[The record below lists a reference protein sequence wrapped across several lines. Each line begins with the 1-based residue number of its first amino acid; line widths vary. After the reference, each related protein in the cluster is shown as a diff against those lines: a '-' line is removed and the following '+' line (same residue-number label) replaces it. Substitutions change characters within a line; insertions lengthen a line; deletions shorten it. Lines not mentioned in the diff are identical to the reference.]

1 MADESTLNSLG
12 PQSEMP
18 ALPGGNIMGP
28 QAPAMPTPGGGLVDR
43 LGNALAQAV
52 GYATSNPQ
60 LQQQAIGRQD
70 LAAKMEALA
79 PVAKAHAAINERVA
93 AGDLQGANSLYQQIA
108 HLAPMYPEIGKTGEA
123 LAQQTFKQNF
133 LAGNRQ
139 KALGQFDSLAQSET
153 DPIRQ
158 KLYRDAHQ
166 ILSVSPLEES
176 PSAAITAAMQAGKM
190 DLDVQRLTQE
200 GYQFHTVNGR
210 LVMTQRPSATGP
222 GSATEV
228 MAVPPEP
235 QVFDKLPTKVKEALG
250 TLPDFRQSEYD
261 RLRMSPKPE
270 DQALA
275 DAWINRGSV
284 AAAVQ
289 GQPSEARVTAAAAG
303 IDPEKLAK
311 GLSTEEA
318 HRFRAQE
325 LAFDATKKATELAQ
339 AKKLNLEM
347 TPASMLPGMQHY
359 EMYVTKDGKF
369 NLLPATS
376 LYGAEAIAG
385 VRGGQIN
392 PLNKDQATAMQM
404 TQRLG
409 PQFDRT
415 EQLAGQLFAGVQPGA
430 NWGNAAK
437 LKVANAMGASA
448 VRQRDALNV
457 DIQAELAR
465 MATGSRVLATLV
477 NQYKDHV
484 LLNDTD
490 TYESG
495 LAKIETMRGLQQNFR
510 ESLANMPLT
519 AIDPYKSNT
528 TLKSMQ
534 RGYRPVFDQQSGAV
548 TGYIK

>member
-1 MADESTLNSLG
+1 MADESTLMSLA
-12 PQSEMP
+12 P
-18 ALPGGNIMGP
+18 AEEQPTGGSMSPG
-28 QAPAMPTPGGGLVDR
+28 PAMPTPGGGLVDR

-52 GYATSNPQ
+52 GYATQNPQ
-60 LQQQAIGRQD
+60 LQQQAIARQD
-70 LAAKMEALA
+70 LAAKMEMLA

-93 AGDLQGANSLYQQIA
+93 AGDLTGANQLYQGIA

-123 LAQQTFKQNF
+123 LAKQTFQQNF

-139 KALGQFDSLAQSET
+139 KALGQLDSLAQSET
-153 DPIRQ
+153 DPSRQ

-166 ILSVSPLEES
+166 ILSISPLEET
-176 PSAAITAAMQAGKM
+176 PSAAITASLSLQKQGT
-190 DLDVQRLTQE
+190 DIQRLANE
-200 GYQFHTVNGR
+200 GIQYHIINGR
-210 LVMTQRPSATGP
+210 LVMTDKRSPHEAETMTGVASAP
-222 GSATEV
+222 V
-228 MAVPPEP
+228 N
-235 QVFDKLPTKVKEALG
+235 FDKLPTKVQEALG
-250 TLPDFRQSEYD
+250 TLPGFMASEYD

-270 DQALA
+270 DQAQA
-275 DAWINRGSV
+275 DEWVNRGSV
-284 AAAVQ
+284 AASVQ
-289 GQPSEARVTAAAAG
+289 SQPSDARITAAAAG

-311 GLSTEEA
+311 GLTKEEGQ
-318 HRFRAQE
+318 RFRNQE
-325 LAFDATKKATELAQ
+325 VAVDAFKKSLELQNAN
-339 AKKLNLEM
+339 KIKLET
-347 TPASMLPGMQHY
+347 TPASMLPGAPAA
-359 EMYVTKDGKF
+359 YVSRDGKF
-369 NLLPATS
+369 SIISAQSIYGKDAFDAT
-376 LYGAEAIAG
+376 
-385 VRGGQIN
+385 RTGQIF
-392 PLNKDQATAMQM
+392 PVPKDQLQALEM

-448 VRQRDALNV
+448 VRQREALNV

-495 LAKIETMRGLQQNFR
+495 VAKIETMRGLQLNFR

-519 AIDPYKSNT
+519 PLDPYKSNT
-528 TLKSMQ
+528 TLKSIQ
-534 RGYRPVFDQQSGAV
+534 KGYRPVFDPQSGSV
-548 TGYIK
+548 TGFIKAN